1 MNLTIMICLI
11 VITIAFVAFVIE
23 AIKTFAQLRRSA
35 EAMEILS
42 LNANNRINSIDTA
55 IETAKVLSTGISSG
69 WVKMLTGIVGLFAA
83 KKATEKHAKECDE
96 TEAEKQD

>member
-1 MNLTIMICLI
+1 MNLTIIICLI

-69 WVKMLTGIVGLFAA
+69 WVKMITGIVGLFAA
-83 KKATEKHAKECDE
+83 KKATEKHSKKCDE
-96 TEAEKQD
+96 DENNDED

>member
-1 MNLTIMICLI
+1 MNLTIIICLI
-11 VITIAFVAFVIE
+11 VITIAFVTFVIE

-55 IETAKVLSTGISSG
+55 LETAKVLSTGISSG
-69 WVKMLTGIVGLFAA
+69 WVKMITGIVGLFAA
-83 KKATEKHAKECDE
+83 KKATEKHSKKSEEDE
-96 TEAEKQD
+96 NED